1 MDVNFVKIQQI
12 DQSFRFCYHYQLEN
26 HYLNESVK
34 ASDILYPLILV
45 KNLKFYVMD
54 GHRRLT
60 AAQVAG
66 LNEVPAFVYD
76 NQQIEAAFLIGLQA
90 NLTNNDL
97 TAIEKLRVYLI
108 GKEHFSQA
116 TLKKVN
122 RVLGID
128 RIAGLEQIAE
138 YILKYSLK
146 IRQYLHRQNF
156 SMRSLQQLLL
166 YPGKEYQKWIKLGD
180 SLKLKSAE
188 LLNILEQVQDIS
200 IRDNLKPQILLN
212 STMVQDILRSGR
224 TPQQKVQALKS
235 AIFIMRFPLLNQIQ
249 HLVQSEQK
257 EIEKI
262 LGPGVRLF
270 WDQTLEKPG
279 ALLQVILNDREQVN
293 RLMAKLVRPEVQ
305 NKIKILLDK
314 INKLPGDT

>member
-122 RVLGID
+122 QVLGID

-166 YPGKEYQKWIKLGD
+166 YPMKEYHKWIMLGD
-180 SLKLKSAE
+180 SLNLKSVE

-212 STMVQDILRSGR
+212 SMIVQEILKSGK

-235 AIFIMRFPLLNQIQ
+235 AIFTMRFPLLNRIQ
-249 HLVQSEQK
+249 KLVETEQK
-257 EIEKI
+257 EIEKM
-262 LGPGVRLF
+262 LGPEVRLF

-279 ALLQVILNDREQVN
+279 ALLQIMLNNQEQVKK
-293 RLMAKLVRPEVQ
+293 LMAKLMRPDVQ
-305 NKIKILLDK
+305 DKINILLDR
-314 INKLPGDT
+314 INKLPEDT

>member
-1 MDVNFVKIQQI
+1 MDVYFVKIQQI
-12 DQSFRFCYHYQLEN
+12 DPSFPFCYHYQIEN
-26 HYLNESVK
+26 HRLMESVK
-34 ASDILYPLILV
+34 ATGILYPLILV

-122 RVLGID
+122 QVLGID

-166 YPGKEYQKWIKLGD
+166 YPEKEYQKWIMLGD

-235 AIFIMRFPLLNQIQ
+235 AIFIMRFPLLNRIQ

-257 EIEKI
+257 EIEKM

-270 WDQTLEKPG
+270 WDQTLEKSG
-279 ALLQVILNDREQVN
+279 ALLQIILSDREQVN